1 MDEVNK
7 PDGRLTVKTPLDGD
21 PNARP
26 DAAAA
31 IVATRPGTC
40 SQHGEYTDQQIHVRA
55 YTGLKPFAMP
65 FWLSCPECR
74 RLAEAANKL
83 EAKRWEHLI
92 PAEPSWSPRKR

>member
-7 PDGRLTVKTPLDGD
+7 PEVKTLLDGD

-26 DAAAA
+26 DAAPS

-40 SQHGEYTDQQIHVRA
+40 TEHGEYIDQQIPIRSHV
-55 YTGLKPFAMP
+55 GLKPFAMP
-65 FWLSCPECR
+65 YWLGCPECR

-83 EAKRWEHLI
+83 EAKRWANLI
-92 PAEPSWSPRKR
+92 PGEPSWSLRRR